1 MLRQKLV
8 RSYVI
13 GHSEGRRSFRQLRIS
28 QKSLCWG
35 FESSILFS
43 VHILRHVGSS
53 MIEVGL
59 IGFGLAGRA
68 FHAPV
73 IRAVPG
79 LHLAAILQRSG
90 NEAGE
95 KYPGAQIARTLDE
108 LLAIKEIQLIVIATP
123 NETHYPF
130 ARQCLEAG
138 RDVVVDKPFTTTLE
152 EAISLVQIAKNAGR
166 LLTVYQNR
174 RYDGDFQ
181 AIRKLAQEGT
191 LGRIVRFETNYDRFR
206 PQLKSGAWRETQRPG
221 SGILFDIAPHL
232 IDHALVLFGLP
243 EAVTADVRIERENA
257 VADDA
262 FDIILHYANSLR
274 AVLRSSILAAAPRPR
289 FVVLGMQG
297 SFVKQSFDPQEMNL
311 RRGHMPVDAAW
322 GAEPEESW
330 GVLTIPAGDSF
341 EQRRI
346 PSMSCDYRDYYAN
359 VRDAILGR
367 AKLAVTPEWSLDVMR
382 MLELARQSSEKRCTI
397 PW

>member
-1 MLRQKLV
+1 
-8 RSYVI
+8 
-13 GHSEGRRSFRQLRIS
+13 
-28 QKSLCWG
+28 
-35 FESSILFS
+35 
-43 VHILRHVGSS
+43 

-90 NEAGE
+90 NEAAE
-95 KYPGAQIARTLDE
+95 KYPDVRIVRSLDE
-108 LLAIKEIQLIVIATP
+108 LLAMKEIRLMVIATP
-123 NETHYPF
+123 NETHYSF

-152 EAISLVQIAKNAGR
+152 EAISLVQIAKKAGR

-181 AIRKLAQEGT
+181 AIRKLAEEGT
-191 LGRIVRFETNYDRFR
+191 LGRIVRFETSYDRYR
-206 PQLKSGAWRETQRPG
+206 PQLKPGAWRETQQPG

-243 EAVTADVRIERENA
+243 ETVTADVRIERENG

-262 FDIILHYANSLR
+262 FDITLHYSNSLR

-289 FVVLGMQG
+289 FIVLGTQG
-297 SFVKQSFDPQEMNL
+297 SFVKQSFDPQENNL
-311 RRGHMPVDAAW
+311 RHGNIPVNTSW
-322 GAEPEESW
+322 GYEPEENW
-330 GVLTIPAGDSF
+330 GVLTIPTGDAF
-341 EQRRI
+341 EHQRI
-346 PSMSCDYRDYYAN
+346 PSASCDYRDYYAN
-359 VRDAILGR
+359 VRDALLGL
-367 AKLAVTPEWSLDVMR
+367 AELAVTPEWSLDVMR
-382 MLELARQSSEKRCTI
+382 LLELARASSHKCCTM

>member
-1 MLRQKLV
+1 MLM
-8 RSYVI
+8 I
-13 GHSEGRRSFRQLRIS
+13 G
-28 QKSLCWG
+28 
-35 FESSILFS
+35 
-43 VHILRHVGSS
+43 
-53 MIEVGL
+53 VGL
-59 IGFGLAGRA
+59 VGFGLAGRA

-90 NEAGE
+90 RDAAE
-95 KYPGAQIARTLDE
+95 KYPDVRIARSMDE
-108 LLAIKEIQLIVIATP
+108 LLSIPEIGLVVIATP
-123 NETHYPF
+123 NETHFPF

-138 RDVVVDKPFTTTLE
+138 RDVIVDKPFTTTLE
-152 EAISLVQIAKNAGR
+152 EAVSLVQLAKTTNR

-181 AIRKLAQEGT
+181 AIGQLVLAGT
-191 LGRIVRFETNYDRFR
+191 LGRIVRFETTYDRFR
-206 PQLKSGAWRETQRPG
+206 PQLKPGAWRETARPG

-243 EAVTADVRIERENA
+243 EAVTADVRRERENA
-257 VADDA
+257 IADDA
-262 FDIILHYANSLR
+262 FDITLRYPNGLR

-289 FVVLGMQG
+289 FVLLGTQG

-311 RRGHMPVDAAW
+311 RRGYIPERNPW
-322 GAEPEESW
+322 GYEPEENW
-330 GVLTIPAGDSF
+330 GVLTIPAGESF

-346 PSMSCDYRDYYAN
+346 PSAACDYRDYYSN

-367 AKLAVTPEWSLDVMR
+367 VALAVTPEYALDVMR
-382 MLELARQSSEKRCTI
+382 VLELARESSQKRCAI

>member
-1 MLRQKLV
+1 MA
-8 RSYVI
+8 
-13 GHSEGRRSFRQLRIS
+13 
-28 QKSLCWG
+28 
-35 FESSILFS
+35 
-43 VHILRHVGSS
+43 

-59 IGFGLAGRA
+59 VGFGLAGRA

-90 NEAGE
+90 TEAAE
-95 KYPGAQIARTLDE
+95 KYPDVRIVRSIDE
-108 LLAIKEIQLIVIATP
+108 LLGIPEIRLVVIATP

-152 EAISLVQIAKNAGR
+152 EAVSLVQLAESVNR

-181 AIRKLAQEGT
+181 AIRQLVTAGT
-191 LGRIVRFETNYDRFR
+191 LGRIVRFETTYDRFR
-206 PQLKSGAWRETQRPG
+206 PQLKPGAWRETTRPG

-232 IDHALVLFGLP
+232 IDHALLLFGRP
-243 EAVTADVRIERENA
+243 EAVTADVRTERENA
-257 VADDA
+257 LADDA
-262 FDIILHYANSLR
+262 FDITLHHSKGMR

-289 FVVLGMQG
+289 FVLLGTQG
-297 SFVKQSFDPQEMNL
+297 SFVKQAFDPQEMNL
-311 RRGHMPVDAAW
+311 RRGFIPEGKPW
-322 GAEPEESW
+322 GYEPEENW
-330 GVLTIPAGDSF
+330 GVLTVPAGESF

-346 PSMSCDYRDYYAN
+346 PSANCDYRNYYAN
-359 VRDAILGR
+359 VRDAILGH
-367 AKLAVTPEWSLDVMR
+367 AALAVSPEYALDVMR
-382 MLELARQSSEKRCTI
+382 ILELARTSSERRCTLSWASGNI
-397 PW
+397 GRASENSC

>member
-1 MLRQKLV
+1 
-8 RSYVI
+8 
-13 GHSEGRRSFRQLRIS
+13 
-28 QKSLCWG
+28 
-35 FESSILFS
+35 
-43 VHILRHVGSS
+43 

-59 IGFGLAGRA
+59 VGFGLAGRA

-79 LHLAAILQRSG
+79 LHLAAIVQRSG
-90 NEAGE
+90 TEAAE
-95 KYPGAQIARTLDE
+95 KYPDVRIVRNLEE
-108 LLAIKEIQLIVIATP
+108 LLSIAEIRLVVIATP
-123 NETHYPF
+123 NDTHFAF

-152 EAISLVQIAKNAGR
+152 EAVSLVQFARDANR

-181 AIRKLAQEGT
+181 AIRKLVADGL
-191 LGRIVRFETNYDRFR
+191 LGRIVRFETSYDRFR
-206 PQLKSGAWRETQRPG
+206 PQLKPGAWRETQRPG

-232 IDHALVLFGLP
+232 IDHALLLFGLP
-243 EAVTADVRIERENA
+243 EAVTADVRTERENA
-257 VADDA
+257 AADDA
-262 FDIILHYANSLR
+262 FDLTLHYSNGMR

-289 FVVLGMQG
+289 FVLFGTQG
-297 SFVKQSFDPQEMNL
+297 SFVKQTFDPQEANL
-311 RRGHMPVDAAW
+311 RRGYIPADTAW
-322 GAEPEESW
+322 GAEPEENW
-330 GVLTIPAGDSF
+330 GVLTVPSGDSF

-346 PSMSCDYRDYYAN
+346 PSAICDYRDYYSN

-367 AKLAVTPEWSLDVMR
+367 ASLAVTPEWALDVMR
-382 MLELARQSSEKRCTI
+382 LLDLARASSQKRRTI

>member
-1 MLRQKLV
+1 
-8 RSYVI
+8 
-13 GHSEGRRSFRQLRIS
+13 
-28 QKSLCWG
+28 
-35 FESSILFS
+35 
-43 VHILRHVGSS
+43 

-152 EAISLVQIAKNAGR
+152 EAISLAQIAKSAGR

-181 AIRKLAQEGT
+181 AIRKLVEEGA
-191 LGRIVRFETNYDRFR
+191 LGRIVRFETNYDRYR
-206 PQLKSGAWRETQRPG
+206 PQLKPGAWREAQRPG

-232 IDHALVLFGLP
+232 VDHALVLFGLP

-257 VADDA
+257 VSDDA
-262 FDIILHYANSLR
+262 FDIMLHYSKGLR
-274 AVLRSSILAAAPRPR
+274 AVLRSSMLAAAPRPR

-297 SFVKQSFDPQEMNL
+297 SFVKQTFDPQEMNL
-311 RRGHMPVDAAW
+311 RRGHIPVDAAW

>member
-1 MLRQKLV
+1 
-8 RSYVI
+8 
-13 GHSEGRRSFRQLRIS
+13 
-28 QKSLCWG
+28 
-35 FESSILFS
+35 
-43 VHILRHVGSS
+43 

-59 IGFGLAGRA
+59 VGYGLAGRA

-79 LHLAAILQRSG
+79 LHLSAIVQRSG
-90 NEAGE
+90 REAGE
-95 KYPGAQIARTLDE
+95 KYPDVRIMRSLDE
-108 LLAIKEIQLIVIATP
+108 LLSIPEIRLVVIATP
-123 NETHYPF
+123 NETHYHF

-138 RDVVVDKPFTTTLE
+138 RDVVVDKPFTTTLK
-152 EAISLVQIAKNAGR
+152 EAVSLVQIAKDAKR
-166 LLTVYQNR
+166 LVTVYQNR

-181 AIRKLAQEGT
+181 AIRQVVAAGT
-191 LGRIVRFETNYDRFR
+191 LGRIVRFETAYDRYR
-206 PQLKSGAWRETQRPG
+206 PQLKPGAWRETTRPG

-243 EAVTADVRIERENA
+243 EAVTTDVRIERENA

-262 FDIILHYANSLR
+262 FDIMLHYSDGMR

-289 FVVLGMQG
+289 FVLLGTQG
-297 SFVKQSFDPQEMNL
+297 SFVKQTFDPQEMNL
-311 RRGHMPVDAAW
+311 RQGNIPEGKPW
-322 GAEPEESW
+322 GYEPEENW
-330 GVLTIPAGDSF
+330 GVLTVPKRDSF

-346 PSMSCDYRDYYAN
+346 PSAACDYRDYYAN

-367 AKLAVTPEWSLDVMR
+367 TALAVTPGYALDVMR
-382 MLELARQSSEKRCTI
+382 MLELARASSQKRCTI